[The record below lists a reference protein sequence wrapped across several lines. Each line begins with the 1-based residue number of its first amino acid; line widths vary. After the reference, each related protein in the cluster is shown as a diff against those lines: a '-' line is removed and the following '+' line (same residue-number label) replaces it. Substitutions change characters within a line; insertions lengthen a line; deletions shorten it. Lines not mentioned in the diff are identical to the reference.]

1 MGNILRPQLETS
13 KQRFSQMEQ
22 YFTKRVSYFK
32 LNYHAGGRSLSRPET
47 VKSTLLRTILYSLYS
62 WIDIIIFI
70 HQNKFNFCTY
80 YWRQSIIKLIQS
92 HSRSKVQKKVRI
104 DHMKTR
110 NFSQRPPASVSNNKP
125 CHRGSKDNYCDVT
138 IFENS
143 DPIKETYGN
152 LYNTLQHQ
160 CTPISLRL
168 SNLFYGISIWVYRYF
183 QIFLR
188 YYYKKIFNFFKS
200 KFWSLI
206 YSSEEITVTTPT
218 VKPVTEN
225 MKNNVEWELE
235 SAKLFEKSV
244 WDVSN
249 EANEVMFKN
258 RNLKNRDLFYKFCRI
273 AQARNWRHEFH
284 NCRILDL
291 NRLNQKICNQCKIQI
306 LSPIIIVTFP

>member
-32 LNYHAGGRSLSRPET
+32 LNYHAGGRSLSKPET
-47 VKSTLLRTILYSLYS
+47 VKSTLLRTILYSVYS

-125 CHRGSKDNYCDVT
+125 CHRGSRDNYCDVT

-168 SNLFYGISIWVYRYF
+168 SNLFYGIPIRVYRYF

-188 YYYKKIFNFFKS
+188 YYYKKYLIFSNPNFDR
-200 KFWSLI
+200 W
-206 YSSEEITVTTPT
+206 YTQ
-218 VKPVTEN
+218 VK
-225 MKNNVEWELE
+225 
-235 SAKLFEKSV
+235 KL
-244 WDVSN
+244 
-249 EANEVMFKN
+249 
-258 RNLKNRDLFYKFCRI
+258 
-273 AQARNWRHEFH
+273 Q
-284 NCRILDL
+284 
-291 NRLNQKICNQCKIQI
+291 
-306 LSPIIIVTFP
+306 